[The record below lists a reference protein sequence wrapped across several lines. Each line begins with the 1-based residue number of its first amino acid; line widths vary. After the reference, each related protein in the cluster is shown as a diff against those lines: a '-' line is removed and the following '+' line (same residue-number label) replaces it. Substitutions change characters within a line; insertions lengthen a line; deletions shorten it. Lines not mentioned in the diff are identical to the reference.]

1 MPVDKPFTAEY
12 LSMIN
17 PYEHAKE
24 VMSLAKRKKRVPK
37 NGAVWHL
44 SAEEATLA
52 KMPKFNGHACGTGI
66 HGDTKYNRSRSK
78 RAWKQELA
86 RETRNRGSHSFGKDI
101 PLVWRRVRAADRK
114 DLCGAHI
121 RAKRLSLT
129 GMSSP
134 ECEMT
139 IFARRAT
146 VNAEVVC
153 YNPADHRHT
162 FAASS
167 RPR

>member
-1 MPVDKPFTAEY
+1 
-12 LSMIN
+12 
-17 PYEHAKE
+17 
-24 VMSLAKRKKRVPK
+24 MSLAKRKKRVPK

-114 DLCGAHI
+114 DLCGAHFCVK
-121 RAKRLSLT
+121 RTQLSHSLDFRLSIMLMFASFLRMNSIT
-129 GMSSP
+129 TTANRMVTMKA
-134 ECEMT
+134 MT
-139 IFARRAT
+139 KLKAWM
-146 VNAEVVC
+146 
-153 YNPADHRHT
+153 
-162 FAASS
+162 S
-167 RPR
+167 RPNMT